1 MDFNRLF
8 RVGITYKRL
17 YEWTKPSPG
26 KESSLK
32 YSREY
37 EELKD
42 LVSERVAAQFKLEMD
57 TGVKRKFSSAL
68 IPDSQVNQKP
78 FLSDPD
84 DQRKVLEMIEM
95 VKDWR
100 DNRRHED

>member
-17 YEWTKPSPG
+17 YEWTKPAPG

-42 LVSERVAAQFKLEMD
+42 LVSERVA
-57 TGVKRKFSSAL
+57 S
-68 IPDSQVNQKP
+68 
-78 FLSDPD
+78 
-84 DQRKVLEMIEM
+84 
-95 VKDWR
+95 
-100 DNRRHED
+100 